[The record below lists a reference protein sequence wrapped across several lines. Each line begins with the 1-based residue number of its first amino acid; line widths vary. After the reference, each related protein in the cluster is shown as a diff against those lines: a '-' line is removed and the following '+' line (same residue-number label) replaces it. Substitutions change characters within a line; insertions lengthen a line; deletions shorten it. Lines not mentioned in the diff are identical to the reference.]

1 MRLLKIFVVMIV
13 LGLSHIIVGGTADA
27 IKHIVPVEKQNCAK
41 GTTPYLQEADIKAD
55 RGLLM
60 TRFFTNS

>member
-1 MRLLKIFVVMIV
+1 MRLLKILVVMIV
-13 LGLSHIIVGGTADA
+13 LGLSHIIVGGTVDA
-27 IKHIVPVEKQNCAK
+27 IKHIVPIEKQNCAK
-41 GTTPYLQEADIKAD
+41 GAIPYLQEADSRAD

>member
-13 LGLSHIIVGGTADA
+13 LGLSHIIVGGRADA

-41 GTTPYLQEADIKAD
+41 GTIPYLQEPDSKAD